1 MLGLRHAAEIFFLAS
16 TGLFATSI
24 TFAVLWVRARERA
37 VRAEALLEG
46 RSRGSVADGLS
57 PAIDAIAFEVERIGE
72 GQRYLTQVLA
82 DRPGI
87 HTEPKRVGTDTPH

>member
-1 MLGLRHAAEIFFLAS
+1 MLGLRHAAEIFFITSA
-16 TGLFATSI
+16 GLFATSV

-46 RSRGSVADGLS
+46 RGRGSMVEGLS
-57 PAIDAIAFEVERIGE
+57 PAIDAIALEVERIGE
-72 GQRYLTQVLA
+72 GQRYLTQVLS

-87 HTEPKRVGTDTPH
+87 HNESKRIATDTPH